1 MNVQLGIFD
10 AGVKLRFRSND
21 ESIIVGAI
29 HYKELRKYEKLIT
42 LGVWDTKKGLLR
54 SCSVPFKAI
63 RRDIHTKDLFSTLLV
78 HFTEHLI
85 GVIAPFQIAPD

>member
-1 MNVQLGIFD
+1 MIIELNVKLGIFD

-21 ESIIVGAI
+21 ESIILGAI
-29 HYKELRKYEKLIT
+29 HYKELRKYE
-42 LGVWDTKKGLLR
+42 LLR
-54 SCSVPFKAI
+54 KKSFVPIQYHSKLFRAKFT
-63 RRDIHTKDLFSTLLV
+63 RRISFQPFLVSLV